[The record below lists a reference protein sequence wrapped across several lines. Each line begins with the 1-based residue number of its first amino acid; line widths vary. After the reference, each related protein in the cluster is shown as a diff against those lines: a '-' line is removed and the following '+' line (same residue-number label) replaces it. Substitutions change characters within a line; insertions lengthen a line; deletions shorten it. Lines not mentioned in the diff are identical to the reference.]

1 MAVSLGWLMRPGKV
15 HFTGSERLVEDGWGV
30 ARRRSMCL
38 SCGCGEPNDNHGD
51 DRHITL
57 DMLQQAAE
65 AAEVS
70 PEEAV
75 NNMVETFRRAQEPQ

>member
-1 MAVSLGWLMRPGKV
+1 
-15 HFTGSERLVEDGWGV
+15 
-30 ARRRSMCL
+30 MCL

-57 DMLQQAAE
+57 DMLQEAAE

-75 NNMVETFRRAQEPQ
+75 NNIVETFRRAQAPQ

>member
-1 MAVSLGWLMRPGKV
+1 LEMDFPSA
-15 HFTGSERLVEDGWGV
+15 GSDRLFEDGWG
-30 ARRRSMCL
+30 AGRKRNMCL

-57 DMLQQAAE
+57 DMLQEAAE

-70 PEEAV
+70 TEEAA
-75 NNMVETFRRAQEPQ
+75 NNIVETLRRAQESQ

>member
-1 MAVSLGWLMRPGKV
+1 
-15 HFTGSERLVEDGWGV
+15 
-30 ARRRSMCL
+30 MCL

-57 DMLQQAAE
+57 DMLQEAAE

-75 NNMVETFRRAQEPQ
+75 NNIVETLRRAQASQ

>member
-1 MAVSLGWLMRPGKV
+1 MDFPPADL
-15 HFTGSERLVEDGWGV
+15 ERLVEDGWGV

-57 DMLQQAAE
+57 DMLQEAAE

-75 NNMVETFRRAQEPQ
+75 NNVVETFRRAQAPQ

>member
-1 MAVSLGWLMRPGKV
+1 MDFPPAGLEW
-15 HFTGSERLVEDGWGV
+15 LVEDGWGA

-75 NNMVETFRRAQEPQ
+75 NNIVETFRRAQEPQ